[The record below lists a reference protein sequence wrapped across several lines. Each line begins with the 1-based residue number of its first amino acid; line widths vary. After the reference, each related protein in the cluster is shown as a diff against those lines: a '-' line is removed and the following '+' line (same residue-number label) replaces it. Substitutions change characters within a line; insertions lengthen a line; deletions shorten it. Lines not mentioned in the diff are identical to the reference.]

1 MNAKRALVWT
11 WLLLAPALGGSLG
24 YGFLG
29 FQQGGFQGGGGGF
42 GVFQG
47 VALGGEAWGGSSG
60 SGGAFLMGPLLP
72 WGEGFYLLPV
82 LGLGGESRAG
92 GGFLLDL
99 GVRAFLLFGQEG
111 GWLLGLGGGYAL
123 PLGFAGGGG
132 YFRVLLGGG
141 RP

>member
-1 MNAKRALVWT
+1 MRILVLSLG
-11 WLLLAPALGGSLG
+11 LLLSTALAGSLG
-24 YGFLG
+24 YGFVG
-29 FQQGGFQGGGGGF
+29 FQGGMQGGGGGF
-42 GVFQG
+42 GTFQG
-47 VALGGEAWGGSSG
+47 IALGGEAWGGPLG
-60 SGGAFLMGPLLP
+60 RGGAFLVGLLLP
-72 WGEGFYLLPV
+72 QGEGAYLLPV

-99 GVRAFLLFGQEG
+99 GVRAFLLFGREG
-111 GWLLGLGGGYAL
+111 GWLLGLGAGYAL